1 MCLQHLHGESSF
13 HLKDLEISEEEFS
26 KTLFFFFFFLSFQRL
41 CDSCLLGDACAG
53 RPQPEGQKGIQLL
66 EVGALDFCG

>member
-26 KTLFFFFFFLSFQRL
+26 KTLFFFFFFFFEFSKTL
-41 CDSCLLGDACAG
+41 
-53 RPQPEGQKGIQLL
+53 
-66 EVGALDFCG
+66 